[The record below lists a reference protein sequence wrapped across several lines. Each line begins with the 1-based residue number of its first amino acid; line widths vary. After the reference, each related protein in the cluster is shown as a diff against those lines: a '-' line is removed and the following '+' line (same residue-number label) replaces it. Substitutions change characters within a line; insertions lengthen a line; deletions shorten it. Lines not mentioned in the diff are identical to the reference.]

1 MKNTWQLQEAKN
13 AFSAVAERAA
23 RDQPQVVTKH
33 GRPHVVIVGVKD
45 WQRAAGARKSVL
57 GALRACPADLTTLDL
72 ARSRVGSHRFS
83 MRKVARELFAN
94 SHS

>member
-23 RDQPQVVTKH
+23 RDRPQIVTKH

-45 WQRAAGARKSVL
+45 WQRATLVGKAVL
-57 GALRACPADLTTLDL
+57 ATLRACPGDLTALDL
-72 ARSRVGSHRFS
+72 TRSR
-83 MRKVARELFAN
+83 ELPRDPPL
-94 SHS
+94 